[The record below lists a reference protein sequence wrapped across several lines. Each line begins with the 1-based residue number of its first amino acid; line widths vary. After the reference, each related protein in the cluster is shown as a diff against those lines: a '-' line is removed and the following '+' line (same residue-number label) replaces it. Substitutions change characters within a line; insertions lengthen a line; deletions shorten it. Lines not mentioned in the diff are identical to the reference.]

1 MTARTYLT
9 FDIGG
14 TKIASAFV
22 TLPDCIHQG
31 KYERDDKPQVQ
42 DFQEIPTQADLGG
55 TVLCRRL
62 VDCARGRLKEAAK
75 PGGMT
80 IAGIG
85 IATAGVPD
93 SRNGVILSATDILPG
108 WCGQR
113 VYDAFAAAT
122 DIPVHMIGDVGAH
135 GIGEAIFGAGS
146 GNEVVL
152 SLGVGTG
159 IGGALIVNG
168 RLFTGAHGAA
178 GHLGHVAS
186 RLGKGFRCSC
196 GTMEGHIEPVAS
208 GTGLRD
214 LYNVTLPVNVAD
226 ATMVPDGVEVA
237 RRAMAGEEHAMR
249 TIAASAHALGF
260 VLGGIA
266 NTVDPD
272 VVIVSGS
279 VVKAGP
285 QWWDALRSGFV
296 ASALPLIRPTPLI
309 EGELGGSA
317 PLIGAAVAAERSFF
331 HA

>member
-1 MTARTYLT
+1 
-9 FDIGG
+9 
-14 TKIASAFV
+14 
-22 TLPDCIHQG
+22 
-31 KYERDDKPQVQ
+31 
-42 DFQEIPTQADLGG
+42 
-55 TVLCRRL
+55 
-62 VDCARGRLKEAAK
+62 
-75 PGGMT
+75 
-80 IAGIG
+80 
-85 IATAGVPD
+85 
-93 SRNGVILSATDILPG
+93 
-108 WCGQR
+108 
-113 VYDAFAAAT
+113 
-122 DIPVHMIGDVGAH
+122 
-135 GIGEAIFGAGS
+135 
-146 GNEVVL
+146 
-152 SLGVGTG
+152 
-159 IGGALIVNG
+159 
-168 RLFTGAHGAA
+168 
-178 GHLGHVAS
+178 
-186 RLGKGFRCSC
+186 
-196 GTMEGHIEPVAS
+196 MEGHIEPVAS

-249 TIAASAHALGF
+249 TIEASAHALGF